1 MRDCMWGWLPLEGLH
16 QINWGN
22 KSFQEMIVEAY
33 GVIDTQLRGCKCGAY
48 SIVLQAATDE
58 GLAGRQAECAVA
70 LYFAVNHDLSPIE
83 DDLSSGEAFIPLQ
96 PFMEDAS
103 AWVFAHPDAQPKEA
117 FEGYAKWALREKP
130 VTTDSVK
137 AAMNQ
142 LGLQIF
148 AEPEQIAKVNVVKLK
163 DVFYPVDK
171 VNSVIWSLL
180 DNDANNF
187 PPIAVEKRGSKKQL
201 DIAWSINFD
210 AIEDKTSVSTRL
222 TQYDKRVYVAMSSL
236 HRSGNEFVTLH
247 QIHEAM
253 GNKGEPSQNQRAKMS
268 ESMWKMSKVWFELDN
283 TSEAG
288 SYNYPRYVYKGSL
301 LPIESIKTIVNG
313 NLVEETIHLLREPP
327 ASTFAYGRK
336 QVTAFPVKLLA
347 SPVSKTEANIAI
359 EDCLLRRISHAK
371 NGAGQSRILYEYIV
385 KEAKVTERNQKQRVP
400 EKVRKYLSHY
410 IACGFISN
418 FTEDKNGVNVSF

>member
-1 MRDCMWGWLPLEGLH
+1 MWDWMQAEGGKVFEGESFKAEIIAVFLVACETLPDIG
-16 QINWGN
+16 GN
-22 KSFQEMIVEAY
+22 PYWEAVEA
-33 GVIDTQLRGCKCGAY
+33 GKAEGMGEI
-48 SIVLQAATDE
+48 QAMTA
-58 GLAGRQAECAVA
+58 AA
-70 LYFAVNHDLSPIE
+70 LYFAVNHGLSPT
-83 DDLSSGEAFIPLQ
+83 GETLDRDEAYLPLQ
-96 PFMEDAS
+96 PFMEDAA
-103 AWVFAHPDAQPKEA
+103 AWYSTHVDLDPVEA
-117 FEGYAKWALREKP
+117 MRLYADWALREKP
-130 VTTDSVK
+130 VAADSVK
-137 AAMNQ
+137 AAMDQ
-142 LGLQIF
+142 LGMQIF

-171 VNSVIWSLL
+171 VNSVIWSRL
-180 DNDANNF
+180 DNDAHNF

-236 HRSGNEFVTLH
+236 HRSGNEFVTLR

-253 GNKGEPSQNQRAKMS
+253 GNEGLPAQNQRYKIS

-288 SYNYPRYVYKGSL
+288 MYNYPRYVYKGSL

-385 KEAKVTERNQKQRVP
+385 KEAKVTGRSQQQRVP
-400 EKVRKYLSHY
+400 EKVRKYLQHY
-410 IACGFISN
+410 VACGFISN
-418 FTEDKNGVNVSF
+418 FTEDKSGVNVSF